1 MSGLAG
7 IYHLDG
13 KPADPTLLQR
23 MIHRLAHRGPDASHY
38 WMKGS
43 VGIGH
48 TMLHTTPESLD
59 ERQPWPDE
67 TGNLCLALDGRID
80 NRDDLGLSL
89 DAAGFH
95 LRADTDAELMLRAY
109 QRWGEHCPEHVIG
122 DFALVVWDGP
132 RRKLFCAR
140 DILGLKPFYY
150 CLQGATFC
158 WASEIP
164 PLFEQETTPRRPN
177 EAMIAEF
184 LTGTVVTNSET
195 VYEGILRLEPAHT
208 LVIRQDRNETRR
220 YWAIDPHRRIA
231 YANDDD
237 YAQHFHEL
245 FNTAVQCRL
254 RSHGPIGLELSGGL
268 DSSSVVSLLQA
279 FSRTT
284 PQDRDRFQ
292 TFSLVFPG
300 LPCDERPFIDDVTA
314 QGSFPAHRIRPQAPA
329 LSGFLNDVLRYQDLP
344 DHPNGAMGNS
354 LRALAQQQGC
364 RVLLTGSG
372 ADEWLTGSFFHYADL
387 LRSLKIGTLLRR
399 LHADRPLYCDYT
411 SRDLFSAPLVQFG
424 LLPLIPQ
431 SCRNV
436 GKWLL
441 RRTPVPDWVSP
452 EFWRR
457 THIQDRIRRASFAP
471 SFPSYAQQDLFR
483 STTHGLGIH
492 GIEMDE
498 RASSSF
504 ALEKRH
510 PFNDRR
516 IIEFALALPEAQR
529 WRDKPKFILRKA
541 MGGLLP
547 TSVHE
552 RVLKADFS
560 CIFAQALVAES
571 TAAIFQSLSLAARGW
586 VDGRQI
592 WTAYQTMARCYSR
605 RDETYRFHVA
615 PLWMIFGVELWFR
628 TLFPEHRV
636 PPHPRP
642 PVKKLCPHV
651 LPSEPRRSPVQ
662 SLR

>member
-23 MIHRLAHRGPDASHY
+23 MIHRLAHRGPDASDY

-80 NRDDLGLSL
+80 NRDDLALSL

-95 LRADTDAELMLRAY
+95 LRVDTDAELMLRAY
-109 QRWGEHCPEHVIG
+109 QHWGEHCPEHVIG

-132 RRKLFCAR
+132 RRQLFCAR

-150 CLQGATFC
+150 CFQGATFC

-184 LTGTVVTNSET
+184 LSGTVATNSET
-195 VYEGILRLEPAHT
+195 LYEGILRLEPAHT

-279 FSRTT
+279 FSRTA
-284 PQDRDRFQ
+284 PQDRNRFQ

-314 QGSFPAHRIRPQAPA
+314 QGSFPSHRIRPQAPA

-344 DHPNGAMGNS
+344 DYPNGAMSNS
-354 LRALAQQQGC
+354 LLTAAQQQGC

-372 ADEWLTGSFFHYADL
+372 GDEWLTGSFFHYADL
-387 LRSLKIGTLLRR
+387 LRTRQLRTLFNRLR
-399 LHADRPLYCDYT
+399 ADRSLYCDRS
-411 SRDLFSAPLVQFG
+411 SRDLFSIPIVQFG

-452 EFWRR
+452 EFARR
-457 THIQDRIRRASFAP
+457 THLQERLGRGLFTLP
-471 SFPSYAQQDLFR
+471 FPTYAQQDLFR
-483 STTHGLGIH
+483 SSTHGVGIH
-492 GIEMDE
+492 GTEMDE
-498 RASSSF
+498 RASSFF

-516 IIEFALALPEAQR
+516 IIEFALALPEEQR
-529 WRDKPKFILRKA
+529 WRDKPKFILRQA
-541 MGGLLP
+541 LRNVLP
-547 TSVHE
+547 KSVHD
-552 RVLKADFS
+552 RTIKADFS
-560 CIFAQALVAES
+560 CMFAQALLTES
-571 TAAIFQSLSLAARGW
+571 SRAIFESLSVASMGW
-586 VDGRQI
+586 VDGGKI
-592 WTAYQTMARCYSR
+592 WSRYQTMTDCYHR
-605 RDETYRFHVA
+605 GDEDYRFHVA

-628 TLFPEHRV
+628 TLFLEHR
-636 PPHPRP
+636 R
-642 PVKKLCPHV
+642 
-651 LPSEPRRSPVQ
+651 LPDLPASREAIASY
-662 SLR
+662 SA